1 MKNVVICADG
11 TGNSYFGPKTSV
23 LRLFEMALK
32 QPDRQIACYDP
43 GIGTLP
49 LRSGRTK
56 LGRKLRQWKELSFG
70 TGSMD
75 NVTALYRYLMCH
87 YSDGDHV
94 FLFGFSRAAFTV
106 RALAD
111 MLHFCGL
118 IRLEDQHLLPYA
130 TGPYLSAETENTEKT
145 NNEQETQGRACN
157 DQ

>member
-1 MKNVVICADG
+1 
-11 TGNSYFGPKTSV
+11 
-23 LRLFEMALK
+23 
-32 QPDRQIACYDP
+32 
-43 GIGTLP
+43 
-49 LRSGRTK
+49 
-56 LGRKLRQWKELSFG
+56 
-70 TGSMD
+70 
-75 NVTALYRYLMCH
+75 MCH

-94 FLFGFSRAAFTV
+94 FLFGFSRGAFTV
-106 RALAD
+106 RALAG